1 MAYSRE
7 DIRVIRAEVAQFD
20 PSASTAVTGEDRAK
34 IEEIFAPVSHG
45 KALDPATTLVLGAR
59 GAGKSFWAS
68 VMLND
73 DTRALADQLYP
84 RLRLN
89 SLNVRVGYGGIGGQG
104 VTKAVVDKLV
114 PEASDSEAFWRA
126 VIAKEARLAAGL
138 PVSHKVSD
146 VLQDL
151 ADPEDWQDAMAE
163 ADTTVGSNGKRV
175 LVIFDALDTLSGD
188 WERLRELVDGLMR
201 VVWELRGLSS
211 IRAKLFMR
219 PDQLD
224 ELLLR
229 FVELSKLRSG
239 AARLEWRGRDLFGMM
254 FARLAFGSPDVK
266 AAFVNVL
273 SRASLPQA
281 PAGIEGLQDW
291 ALTRDEAMQ
300 RILFEQLA
308 GPYMG
313 AGPRKGRTYDWP
325 FNHLADGHD
334 EVTPRSFLILMQR
347 AAASTKDTDRETRVL
362 SSDAIRDGLRE
373 ASRVRIDQLS
383 SEYPWITRV
392 LLPLA
397 GLRVPA
403 APDAF
408 WARWQE
414 SGTVDAAT
422 KLAERS
428 SALPPIP
435 AVSELPPGKYRRE
448 VALGGRLAAMGVLI
462 SRNDGRFD
470 MPDLFRVG
478 AALLK
483 KGGVAPGR

>member
-1 MAYSRE
+1 MSYSPE
-7 DIRVIRAEVAQFD
+7 DIRALRAEVAQFN
-20 PSASTAVTGEDRAK
+20 PSASTAVAGEDRAK

-73 DTRALADQLYP
+73 DTRMLADQLYP
-84 RLRLN
+84 RLRLG
-89 SLNVRVGYGGIGGQG
+89 SLIVRVGYGGVGGQG
-104 VTKAVVDKLV
+104 VTKAIVDKLALDARGA
-114 PEASDSEAFWRA
+114 EDFWRA
-126 VIAKEARLAAGL
+126 VIVKEARLAAGL
-138 PVSHKVSD
+138 SVPNKLSD
-146 VLQDL
+146 VLHQL
-151 ADPEDWQDAMAE
+151 SDPEDWQDAMTE
-163 ADTTVGSNGKRV
+163 ADEAIVSGGKRV
-175 LVIFDALDTLSGD
+175 LVVFDALDTLSGD

-201 VVWELRGLSS
+201 VVWELRGLAS

-219 PDQLD
+219 PDQLE
-224 ELLLR
+224 ELSLK
-229 FVELSKLRSG
+229 FVELSKMRSG
-239 AARLEWRGRDLFGMM
+239 AAKIEWRGRDLFGMM
-254 FARLAFGSPDVK
+254 YARLAFGSPTARK
-266 AAFVNVL
+266 AFFELLGHV
-273 SRASLPQA
+273 SLPQA
-281 PAGIEGLQDW
+281 PSGIEGLQDW

-300 RILFEQLA
+300 RVLFDQLA

-347 AAASTKDTDRETRVL
+347 AAASTRDSDKETRVL

-383 SEYPWITRV
+383 SEYPWIARV

-397 GLRVPA
+397 GMRVPA
-403 APDAF
+403 VPDAF
-408 WARWQE
+408 WARWKE

-422 KLAERS
+422 KLAERA

-435 AVSELPPGKYRRE
+435 SASDLPRGKYSRE
-448 VALGGRLAAMGVLI
+448 AALGDRLAAMGVLI
-462 SRNDGRFD
+462 SRIDGRFD